1 LARIFAVSEIVR
13 FGTVLSVAYVLIDVP
28 KGMHMQSTETELETE
43 ATQSLNAADRC
54 DECGAQAYIR
64 VELATGELLFCG
76 HHGNE
81 KREALQPIAL
91 KWTDETEKLLSR

>member
-1 LARIFAVSEIVR
+1 
-13 FGTVLSVAYVLIDVP
+13 
-28 KGMHMQSTETELETE
+28 MQSTEIEQGPEDVTELT
-43 ATQSLNAADRC
+43 AADRC

-81 KREALQPIAL
+81 KREALEPIAL
-91 KWTDETEKLLSR
+91 NWHDETEKLLSR

>member
-1 LARIFAVSEIVR
+1 
-13 FGTVLSVAYVLIDVP
+13 
-28 KGMHMQSTETELETE
+28 MQIETEQSETQTPE
-43 ATQSLNAADRC
+43 LNATDRC

-81 KREALQPIAL
+81 KREALEPIAIA
-91 KWTDETEKLLSR
+91 WHDETEKLLSR

>member
-1 LARIFAVSEIVR
+1 
-13 FGTVLSVAYVLIDVP
+13 
-28 KGMHMQSTETELETE
+28 MQIETEQPETQTPE
-43 ATQSLNAADRC
+43 LNATDRC

-81 KREALQPIAL
+81 KREALEPIAVA
-91 KWTDETEKLLSR
+91 WHDETEKLLSR

>member
-1 LARIFAVSEIVR
+1 
-13 FGTVLSVAYVLIDVP
+13 
-28 KGMHMQSTETELETE
+28 MQSTEIEQEPE
-43 ATQSLNAADRC
+43 VNNSLTAADRC

-81 KREALQPIAL
+81 RHE
-91 KWTDETEKLLSR
+91 TDSDERSG

>member
-1 LARIFAVSEIVR
+1 
-13 FGTVLSVAYVLIDVP
+13 
-28 KGMHMQSTETELETE
+28 MQSTEIEQEQE
-43 ATQSLNAADRC
+43 VNNSLSAADRC

-81 KREALQPIAL
+81 KRDALEPIAV
-91 KWTDETEKLLSR
+91 KWQDETDKLLAR

>member
-1 LARIFAVSEIVR
+1 
-13 FGTVLSVAYVLIDVP
+13 
-28 KGMHMQSTETELETE
+28 MQSTEIEQEPE
-43 ATQSLNAADRC
+43 ATSQLNAADRC

-81 KREALQPIAL
+81 KRDALQPIAL
-91 KWTDETEKLLSR
+91 KWHDETGKLLAR